1 MTKKKEI
8 FRVLNKLAVPCSI
21 IGRELLECAIEY
33 IMERGRTNFTRELY
47 PYLSRTFDM
56 SKSAINRSLNVAIH
70 KCMNESEFETLNDI
84 FGNVYC
90 NTYNLTAQSFI
101 YGVVSYLK
109 LQEETEV

>member
-1 MTKKKEI
+1 MTKKKET
-8 FRVLNKLAVPCSI
+8 FRVLNKLAIPCDMV
-21 IGRELLECAIEY
+21 GRDLLESAIEY
-33 IMERGRTNFTRELY
+33 VLEHGRTNFSRELY

-56 SKSAINRSLNVAIH
+56 GTSAINRSLNVAIH

-109 LQEETEV
+109 LQEEE